1 MARIELDPN
10 AYRSITQ
17 SPEAY
22 AVLALKANQVKQR
35 AEATAP
41 RDTGEY
47 ASKFR
52 VHGGRLQQGSPVI
65 YVANDDDAAAHIEW
79 GTKHTPAHNT
89 MGNAL
94 DSVVE

>member
-22 AVLALKANQVKQR
+22 AVLALKANQIKER

-41 RDTGEY
+41 EQTGEY

-52 VHGGRLQQGSPVI
+52 VHGGRQQQGSPVI

-79 GTKHTPAHNT
+79 GTKHTPAHKT
-89 MGNAL
+89 MSSAL
-94 DSVVE
+94 ESVIE